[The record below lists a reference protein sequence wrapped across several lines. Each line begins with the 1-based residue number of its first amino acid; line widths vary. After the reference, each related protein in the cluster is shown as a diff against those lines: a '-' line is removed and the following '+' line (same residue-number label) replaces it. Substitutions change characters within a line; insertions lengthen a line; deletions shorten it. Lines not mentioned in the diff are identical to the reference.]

1 MAIRFRRSIKIL
13 KGLKVNVNKN
23 SVGLSVGRRGLGYT
37 INSKGRKTSH
47 IGIPGTGLSVVNTK
61 TPKST
66 PTVTNR
72 AANTNSNIGE
82 TTIRMHLDEEG
93 NMTYFYPDDTQI
105 TDPAV
110 IRQIVNA
117 PGYKAEKERMTIAR
131 NQNILD
137 EVNQYN
143 EANEDLINIS
153 KQSPARILDESDYI
167 EELNNIEEKKY
178 KIRSF
183 NEPMPTVEDVKENL
197 MKIAKEEI
205 KGLFSAGEQ
214 RREYVE
220 NNYEK
225 LFNTRMNYWNKK
237 KEEFDA
243 NEKKIEIEENKKY
256 KEEYENERKYI
267 NNIIKGEEEDV
278 CNDIDL
284 WLQGLEMP
292 LEFNVNYDY
301 SQSKGTLYVDLDL
314 PEIEDMP
321 DRYYRRMADGSYKL
335 KDKAQKT
342 IKEDYYKCVIGLAMC
357 FVTNLFKCAIGVN
370 TIVLSAYTQRRDSK
384 GIINDD
390 YILSFEFDR
399 DQLADMNIGD
409 TFEETEK
416 ALFSFNGK
424 CQVLSDRS
432 FKTIEPL

>member
-1 MAIRFRRSIKIL
+1 MAIRFRRSIKIF
-13 KGLKVNVNKN
+13 KGLRVNVNKN
-23 SVGLSVGRRGLGYT
+23 SVGLSVGGRGLGYT

-66 PTVTNR
+66 PTVTNK
-72 AANTNSNIGE
+72 AANTNSSIGE

-314 PEIEDMP
+314 PEIEDFPKQNAVQLANGNKKM
-321 DRYYRRMADGSYKL
+321 
-335 KDKAQKT
+335 KDKSQTELFA
-342 IKEDYYKCVIGLAMC
+342 DYKNYVFGLAI
-357 FVTNLFKCAIGVN
+357 FITGNLFNISPKIGK
-370 TIVLSAYTQRRDSK
+370 IIISAYTQRRDNI
-384 GIINDD
+384 GELVDD
-390 YILSFEFDR
+390 YIYSIKFDR
-399 DQLADMNIGD
+399 EKLKQSDLINNNPYQLCMQ
-409 TFEETEK
+409 FENRSNANSNNSLK
-416 ALFSFNGK
+416 AIK
-424 CQVLSDRS
+424 PYD
-432 FKTIEPL
+432 K